1 MNAKQRKTSK
11 KFKVLFVGE
20 PCVGKTSLLLNHAE
34 GSFYR
39 NYEATIGLDFITRI
53 VCREEQEVHLKFWD
67 TAGQERFR
75 SLMPSYFRDADLAA
89 VVYDV
94 TDEKSFRKAARWVG
108 EVRSAGGDEVIV
120 FLVGN
125 KADLG
130 GKRRVGRERAE
141 EKAKE
146 MKAAFIETSAKDSSN
161 VDLLFE
167 RIASELLDKKKSLP
181 GPQDKLLKDFQKIPT
196 EVEKSICECCTIL

>member
-20 PCVGKTSLLLNHAE
+20 PCVGKTSLLLKHVE
-34 GSFYR
+34 GSFYK

-53 VCREEQEVHLKFWD
+53 VGREEREVHLKFWD

-94 TDEKSFRKAARWVG
+94 TDENSFRKAAGWVG
-108 EVRSAGGDEVIV
+108 EVRSVGGDDVIV
-120 FLVGN
+120 VLVGN

-130 GKRRVGRERAE
+130 GKRRVGRERGE

-146 MKAAFIETSAKDSSN
+146 LKAVFIETSAKDSSN
-161 VDLLFE
+161 VEQLFE
-167 RIASELLDKKKSLP
+167 RIANELLARKKSLP
-181 GPQDKLLKDFQKIPT
+181 GTQDKLLDDFNKIPKK
-196 EVEKSICECCTIL
+196 VEKSICECCTIL